1 MRRLNPMIHA
11 YDKNYLSKAQNNL
24 ASMLDFAVY
33 DLEEDLS
40 YFYLKFL
47 QSKICS
53 QFERGESTVIAGK
66 SGVELALDIIGD
78 ETLASKYRPAANR
91 TPEYWCGWALAYFQW
106 QTNLGFKEI
115 NKYIS
120 ISEILAMYSPYH
132 EMDISQFC
140 DKMIELYNKRKN
152 NTNLK
157 ALRLDA
163 GLSQRELAE
172 ISDIPVRTIQ
182 QYEQNQKN
190 INAAKAETVV
200 KLAKALNCTVEAL
213 MEAV

>member
-1 MRRLNPMIHA
+1 MIHA

-24 ASMLDFAVY
+24 AAMLDFAVY

-53 QFERGESTVIAGK
+53 QFERGESTVIVGK

-115 NKYIS
+115 NNYIS

-163 GLSQRELAE
+163 GLSQSELAE

-182 QYEQNQKN
+182 QYEQKQKN

>member
-1 MRRLNPMIHA
+1 
-11 YDKNYLSKAQNNL
+11 
-24 ASMLDFAVY
+24 MLDFAVY

-40 YFYLKFL
+40 PFYLKFL

-53 QFERGESTVIAGK
+53 KFERGESTVIVGK

-163 GLSQRELAE
+163 GLSQSELAE

-182 QYEQNQKN
+182 QYEQKQKN